1 MNISCIFVEN
11 LIMEKQKLD
20 FVTKISE
27 SNYGIWKYSAIEAI
41 KTNQIDLF
49 ISHVSD
55 QYNDPK
61 TQQFMINLLGA
72 ELLDQYLSF
81 I

>member
-1 MNISCIFVEN
+1 MK
-11 LIMEKQKLD
+11 KQKLD

-41 KTNQIDLF
+41 NTNQIDLF

-61 TQQFMINLLGA
+61 TQQFMINLLGDD
-72 ELLDQYLSF
+72 LLEKYLSF
-81 I
+81 L